1 MSNKLNVRLDASRE
15 NLSREELDNFWIIQG
30 EI

>member
-1 MSNKLNVRLDASRE
+1 MRNKLNARLDASRE
-15 NLSREELDNFWIIQG
+15 NLYREELDNFIIQG